1 MKNCYLITG
10 ATAGLGKK
18 IALELA
24 NQNYSVIISGRN
36 KKKLEKI
43 FKIKKNINSF
53 ITIDFERENNF
64 EELKNFFLKK
74 KIKLNGVI
82 HFGAIHNFSP
92 LRSINYE
99 IFKKVYKIN
108 VFSLINLIKFF
119 SDYKYRDKKNS
130 SIVSISSVSSLE
142 GNKGI
147 SLYSSS
153 KAASNNLVKCYAKE
167 LANKK
172 IRINSII
179 IGHTNEGM
187 GKKINTKLNKD
198 QINELLKKHPLGFGG
213 HRDVLSAV
221 KFLISDESKWITGT
235 ELVVDGGYLL

>member
-1 MKNCYLITG
+1 M
-10 ATAGLGKK
+10 
-18 IALELA
+18 
-24 NQNYSVIISGRN
+24 
-36 KKKLEKI
+36 
-43 FKIKKNINSF
+43 
-53 ITIDFERENNF
+53 
-64 EELKNFFLKK
+64 
-74 KIKLNGVI
+74 
-82 HFGAIHNFSP
+82 
-92 LRSINYE
+92 
-99 IFKKVYKIN
+99 N

-153 KAASNNLVKCYAKE
+153 KAATNNLVKCFAKE

-179 IGHTNEGM
+179 VGHTTEGM

-198 QINELLKKHPLGFGG
+198 QIDELMNKHALGFGS
-213 HRDVLSAV
+213 HRDVLNAV
-221 KFLISDESKWITGT
+221 KFLVSNESKWITGT
-235 ELVVDGGYLL
+235 ELVVDGGYLI

>member
-1 MKNCYLITG
+1 MRNCYLITG
-10 ATAGLGKK
+10 ATSGLGKK
-18 IALELA
+18 IAIELA
-24 NQNYSVIISGRN
+24 NQNYSVVISGRN
-36 KKKLEKI
+36 KRKLEKI
-43 FKIKKNINSF
+43 SKMKKNIDSF
-53 ITIDFERENNF
+53 ISIDFEKENNL
-64 EELKNFFLKK
+64 EDLKNLFIKK
-74 KIKLNGVI
+74 KIKLNGII

-92 LRSINYE
+92 LRSISYE
-99 IFKKVYKIN
+99 IFKKVYRVN

-153 KAASNNLVKCYAKE
+153 KAATNNLVKCFAKE

-179 IGHTNEGM
+179 VGHTTEGM
-187 GKKINTKLNKD
+187 GKKINTKLNKY
-198 QINELLKKHPLGFGG
+198 QIDELMNKHALGFGS
-213 HRDVLSAV
+213 HRDVLNAV
-221 KFLISDESKWITGT
+221 KFLVSNESKWITGT
-235 ELVVDGGYLL
+235 ELVVDGGYLI